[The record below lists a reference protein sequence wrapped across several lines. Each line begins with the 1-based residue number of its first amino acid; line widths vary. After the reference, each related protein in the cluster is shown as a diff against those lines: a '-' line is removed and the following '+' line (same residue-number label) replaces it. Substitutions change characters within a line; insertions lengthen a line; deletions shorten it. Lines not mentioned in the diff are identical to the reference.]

1 MVVIFEM
8 TWMLIC
14 FGDLV
19 AGLRLWLDRFS
30 SLFFLRRG
38 WFVVVIFE
46 MTWMLICFG
55 DFVDVGM
62 FFVDSLPL

>member
-8 TWMLIC
+8 TWMLIWLLVYGC
-14 FGDLV
+14 GWIDLAV
-19 AGLRLWLDRFS
+19 C
-30 SLFFLRRG
+30 FFLRRG